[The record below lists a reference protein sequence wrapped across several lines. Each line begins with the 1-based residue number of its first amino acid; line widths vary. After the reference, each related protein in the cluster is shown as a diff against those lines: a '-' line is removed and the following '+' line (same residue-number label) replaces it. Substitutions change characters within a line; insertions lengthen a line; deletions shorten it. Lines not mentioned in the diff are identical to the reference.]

1 MGETGGAPPPSVR
14 LDKWLW
20 AARFFKTRALA
31 ARAVAG
37 GKVELHGHKPKP
49 AKPVHPGDVIRLR
62 LGPYEYLL
70 TVRALSERR
79 GPATE
84 AARLYVEDPAGK
96 TRRERLAEQH
106 RLASIA
112 FAHGE
117 GRPSKKER
125 REISRLKGK
134 D

>member
-31 ARAVAG
+31 AQAVAG
-37 GKVELHGHKPKP
+37 GKVELHGLKPKP
-49 AKPVHPGDVIRLR
+49 AKPVHPGDEIRLR

-84 AARLYVEDPAGK
+84 AAKLYVEDPASRM
-96 TRRERLAEQH
+96 RRERLAEQH
-106 RLASIA
+106 RLASVA

-117 GRPSKKER
+117 GKPSRKER